1 MYMNMNAKAERSK
14 PMAMRWCR
22 MLLRKGGHPSV
33 EDEVR
38 RRLTW
43 RMRLLAFSPVPLL
56 LVLLLFLY
64 CFMQSNRASIRSLQR
79 QNRTLGER
87 LRLVERRLAGDNG
100 GELMLFVVRRRDGGL
115 EYSFRRGALD
125 GLLEGLQ
132 KQREGVVDF
141 DMIYPDDFAGLR
153 KSPTLGFT
161 LLEIPVASLPCP
173 DEGEG
178 DRVQPSVP
186 ANEAGRVF
194 GYVIVRS
201 RYRFRPLSAPH
212 RGVVT
217 VFELLCNATQAQAK
231 ACADEAG
238 RVREEMNYFSDEF
251 DFEGTTVYDGV
262 CSLVGFDAPDLDGV
276 SVLDSSSADGQVLM
290 IMSKRELKTACTLV
304 RQVDE
309 RRRFLAKCRRKCGDA
324 ERKEGLA

>member
-1 MYMNMNAKAERSK
+1 
-14 PMAMRWCR
+14 MRI
-22 MLLRKGGHPSV
+22 LGQSV
-33 EDEVR
+33 
-38 RRLTW
+38 L
-43 RMRLLAFSPVPLL
+43 S
-56 LVLLLFLY
+56 

-141 DMIYPDDFAGLR
+141 DVIYPDDFAGLR

-178 DRVQPSVP
+178 DRDQPSVP
-186 ANEAGRVF
+186 ADEAGRVF
-194 GYVIVRS
+194 DYVIVRS
-201 RYRFRPLSAPH
+201 RYRFHPLSAPH

-217 VFELLCNATQAQAK
+217 VFELLRNATRAQAK
-231 ACADEAG
+231 ARADKAG

-251 DFEGTTVYDGV
+251 DFSGSTVYEGV
-262 CSLVGFDAPDLDGV
+262 CSLVGFDVPGLDGV
-276 SVLDSSSADGQVLM
+276 SVFDPSPADEQSLKV
-290 IMSKRELKTACTLV
+290 MSKEEMESACAMVRE
-304 RQVDE
+304 
-309 RRRFLAKCRRKCGDA
+309 GDQ
-324 ERKEGLA
+324 R

>member
-1 MYMNMNAKAERSK
+1 MNMNAKAERSK

-87 LRLVERRLAGDNG
+87 LRLVERRLAGDSG

-141 DMIYPDDFAGLR
+141 DVIYPDDFAGLR

-178 DRVQPSVP
+178 ERVQPSVP

-194 GYVIVRS
+194 DYVIVRS
-201 RYRFRPLSAPH
+201 RYRFRPLSAPS

-217 VFELLCNATQAQAK
+217 VFELQRNATRAQAK
-231 ACADEAG
+231 ACADKAG

-251 DFEGTTVYDGV
+251 DFAGSTVYEGV
-262 CSLVGFDAPDLDGV
+262 CSLVGFDVPGLDGV
-276 SVLDSSSADGQVLM
+276 SVFDPSPADEQSLKVMSREEMESACAMV
-290 IMSKRELKTACTLV
+290 RE
-304 RQVDE
+304 
-309 RRRFLAKCRRKCGDA
+309 GDQ
-324 ERKEGLA
+324 R

>member
-14 PMAMRWCR
+14 PMVMRWCR

-115 EYSFRRGALD
+115 EYSFRRGTLD

-141 DMIYPDDFAGLR
+141 DVIYPEDFAGLR

-186 ANEAGRVF
+186 ADAAGRVF

-217 VFELLCNATQAQAK
+217 VFELLRNATRAQAK
-231 ACADEAG
+231 ACADKAG

-251 DFEGTTVYDGV
+251 DFAGSTVYEGV
-262 CSLVGFDAPDLDGV
+262 CSLVGFDVPGLDGV
-276 SVLDSSSADGQVLM
+276 SVFDPSPADEQSLKVMPREEMESACAMV
-290 IMSKRELKTACTLV
+290 RE
-304 RQVDE
+304 VDE
-309 RRRFLAKCRRKCGDA
+309 RRKAYGRWGW
-324 ERKEGLA
+324 

>member
-115 EYSFRRGALD
+115 EYSFRRGVLD

-141 DMIYPDDFAGLR
+141 DVIYPDDFAGLR

-178 DRVQPSVP
+178 ESARFPVP

-194 GYVIVRS
+194 DYVIVRS

-212 RGVVT
+212 GGVVT
-217 VFELLCNATQAQAK
+217 VFELLRNATRAQAK
-231 ACADEAG
+231 ACADKAG

-251 DFEGTTVYDGV
+251 DFSGSTVYEGV
-262 CSLVGFDAPDLDGV
+262 CSLVGFDVPGLDGV
-276 SVLDSSSADGQVLM
+276 SVFDPSPADEQSLRVMSREAMESACAMV
-290 IMSKRELKTACTLV
+290 RE
-304 RQVDE
+304 
-309 RRRFLAKCRRKCGDA
+309 GDQ
-324 ERKEGLA
+324 R